1 MNEIICSN
9 KDLGNIA
16 EINVHSNCSLV
27 SFVVK
32 FCKLINCCR
41 YFVVLQLQADFGDGD
56 GFVNVAILNKKFCAI
71 NNRIPPY
78 RCINYN
84 WLYGN
89 NLFRIYRCIN
99 YNIFFNNIVIDVPI
113 CKDVVKYRIKLIG
126 INCVGII
133 KCRKKLNKEDNDL
146 NDTNSCCN
154 KYIGKCVI
162 KIHSS

>member
-1 MNEIICSN
+1 MDEIICSN

-16 EINVHSNCSLV
+16 EINVNSNCSLV

-84 WLYGN
+84 
-89 NLFRIYRCIN
+89 
-99 YNIFFNNIVIDVPI
+99 IFFNNIVIDVPI
-113 CKDVVKYRIKLIG
+113 CKEIVKYRIKLIG
-126 INCVGII
+126 INCIGII
-133 KCRKKLNKEDNDL
+133 KCCKKLYKEDNDL
-146 NDTNSCCN
+146 NNTNRFCN

>member
-16 EINVHSNCSLV
+16 EINVNSNCSLV

-84 WLYGN
+84 
-89 NLFRIYRCIN
+89 
-99 YNIFFNNIVIDVPI
+99 IFFNNIVIDVPI
-113 CKDVVKYRIKLIG
+113 CKEIVKYRIKLIG